1 MIAVLSEWSL
11 LNVSAVAETKRSS
24 STCKAAR
31 IKMVV
36 DGSKYSKYKNCDV
49 VGQLYI
55 SHTNRE
61 EVKGH
66 VLARDTVAA
75 CDVVLV
81 ATFVVC

>member
-11 LNVSAVAETKRSS
+11 LNVSTVAETKRSS

-31 IKMVV
+31 IKMAV
-36 DGSKYSKYKNCDV
+36 DGSKYKNCDV
-49 VGQLYI
+49 VGQLYT
-55 SHTNRE
+55 SHTYRE
-61 EVKGH
+61 EVRGH